1 MKETITLKISEL
13 DNIIINALNKVYQ
26 CNQGQIA
33 VQVRD
38 DLIENDIDK
47 VLYICKNN

>member
-1 MKETITLKISEL
+1 MKETITLKIADL

-26 CNQGQIA
+26 CKQGQIA

-38 DLIENDIDK
+38 DLIDNDIDK
-47 VLYICKNN
+47 LLYICEK